1 MLSLGVHSSCS
12 MSIFIHISI
21 FVKLV
26 KRRVSWG
33 QFAHEIEKSQGSV
46 DFDIEFAM
54 YFEIHA
60 RAPRGRFR

>member
-1 MLSLGVHSSCS
+1 MCFLWVFILVGVC
-12 MSIFIHISI
+12 FN
-21 FVKLV
+21 FVKLM
-26 KRRVSWG
+26 KRRASWG

-60 RAPRGRFR
+60 RALRATSF